1 MRGSWKIG
9 RIAGIDLF
17 VHWTFLILIGWILT
31 AHVIQGDRL
40 RETIEGVVFVLA
52 IFGCVVLHELGHAL
66 MARRFGIRTQD
77 ITLLPIGGVARLER
91 MPEDPVQEL
100 WVALAGPAVNVV
112 IAGILFAVLAISGGS
127 LSAAADF
134 ASSEEATRTVVAA
147 PLLVQLM
154 VVNVWLVLFNLLP
167 AFPMDGGRVL
177 RALLATRMDYVRAT
191 QTAAS
196 VGQGMAILFGFLGLF
211 YNPFLLFIALFVYL
225 GAQSEAHLVQVRS
238 IVRGIPV
245 RHAMITR
252 FRALTPQDRLS
263 AAVDELLAGS
273 QTDFPVVD
281 GGQVV
286 GLLTRA
292 DLMKALAEGGQENTV
307 SSVMHGQCKVAEDT
321 EMLDALF
328 QRMQEAGCSTV
339 PIVRRGQLVGLVTLE
354 NIGEYIMI
362 HSALRG
368 LAENAS
374 AANKAR
380 SG

>member
-1 MRGSWKIG
+1 
-9 RIAGIDLF
+9 
-17 VHWTFLILIGWILT
+17 
-31 AHVIQGDRL
+31 
-40 RETIEGVVFVLA
+40 
-52 IFGCVVLHELGHAL
+52 
-66 MARRFGIRTQD
+66 
-77 ITLLPIGGVARLER
+77 

-112 IAGILFAVLAISGGS
+112 LAGGLFVYLAVAGGS
-127 LSAAADF
+127 FSAAWQTALSRDMSDAVVQAPF
-134 ASSEEATRTVVAA
+134 VVQMLTVN
-147 PLLVQLM
+147 L
-154 VVNVWLVLFNLLP
+154 WLVGFNLLP

-191 QTAAS
+191 QVAAS
-196 VGQGMAILFGFLGLF
+196 IGQGMAILFAFLGLTVPGLF
-211 YNPFLLFIALFVYL
+211 LLLFIALFVYL
-225 GAQSEAHLVQVRS
+225 GAQGEAHLVQVRS

-252 FRALTPQDRLS
+252 FRTLTPQDGLS
-263 AAVDELLAGS
+263 SAVDELLAGS

-292 DLMKALAEGGQENTV
+292 DLMKSLAEGGRDKTV
-307 SSVMHGQCKVAEDT
+307 GQVMHGQCKVAEDT

-368 LAENAS
+368 LATNPSAS
-374 AANKAR
+374 QAKA
-380 SG
+380 G

>member
-40 RETIEGVVFVLA
+40 RETIEGVVFILA

-91 MPEDPVQEL
+91 MPEDPIQEL

-112 IAGILFAVLAISGGS
+112 IAGILFAVLAVSGGS
-127 LSAAADF
+127 ASAAADF
-134 ASSEEATRTVVAA
+134 ASSEEATRTMVAA

-154 VVNVWLVLFNLLP
+154 VVNIWLVLFNLLP

-177 RALLATRMDYVRAT
+177 RALLATRMDYVTAT

-225 GAQSEAHLVQVRS
+225 GAQGEAHLVQVRS

-252 FRALTPQDRLS
+252 FRALTPQDGLS
-263 AAVDELLAGS
+263 SAVDELLAGS
-273 QTDFPVVD
+273 QTDFPVVE

-292 DLMKALAEGGQENTV
+292 DLMKALAEGGRDKTV
-307 SSVMHGQCKVAEDT
+307 GQVMHGQCKVAEDT

-368 LAENAS
+368 LAANPPAS
-374 AANKAR
+374 QAKA
-380 SG
+380 G

>member
-1 MRGSWKIG
+1 M
-9 RIAGIDLF
+9 
-17 VHWTFLILIGWILT
+17 
-31 AHVIQGDRL
+31 
-40 RETIEGVVFVLA
+40 
-52 IFGCVVLHELGHAL
+52 
-66 MARRFGIRTQD
+66 
-77 ITLLPIGGVARLER
+77 
-91 MPEDPVQEL
+91 
-100 WVALAGPAVNVV
+100 
-112 IAGILFAVLAISGGS
+112 
-127 LSAAADF
+127 
-134 ASSEEATRTVVAA
+134 
-147 PLLVQLM
+147 VQLLT
-154 VVNVWLVLFNLLP
+154 VNLWLVGFNLLP

-196 VGQGMAILFGFLGLF
+196 VGQGMAILFAFLGLMIPNF
-211 YNPFLLFIALFVYL
+211 LLLFIALFVYL

-252 FRALTPQDRLS
+252 FRALTPQDGLS

-273 QTDFPVVD
+273 QTDFPVVE

-292 DLMKALAEGGQENTV
+292 DLMKALAEGGRDRIVGQ
-307 SSVMHGQCKVAEDT
+307 VMHGECKVAEDT

-374 AANKAR
+374 AGNKAR
-380 SG
+380 SA